1 MHLQAVCHP
10 SSPRRRKQENLLCP
24 NNSYS
29 NPTLSYTQRL
39 EERIKELED
48 QVASLARSPPSVA
61 GSSHS
66 SPPVSSAQDASS
78 QAARHASDEQGMNR
92 NFRSLKIDDKG
103 SITYHGA
110 TSFFN
115 LPSDRTGPGS
125 AEMPFLSPP
134 SSDTDSQRRE
144 RLIHNAWHQRAMEN
158 LSEIP
163 VCAFFSPGLQ
173 PQVGAMVRPKHELLT
188 GIVGTISISS
198 QRSLVLDPTTV

>member
-1 MHLQAVCHP
+1 MLY
-10 SSPRRRKQENLLCP
+10 S

-48 QVASLARSPPSVA
+48 QVANFAKSPPSVA

-66 SPPVSSAQDASS
+66 SPPVSSTQDTSS
-78 QAARHASDEQGMNR
+78 QAARHASDEQGINR
-92 NFRSLKIDDKG
+92 SFRSLKIDDKG

-115 LPSDRTGPGS
+115 LPSDRTGPGGS
-125 AEMPFLSPP
+125 ADMPFLGQP

-163 VCAFFSPGLQ
+163 VCTLFSPGLQ
-173 PQVGAMVRPKHELLT
+173 P
-188 GIVGTISISS
+188 
-198 QRSLVLDPTTV
+198 